1 MNIETEINKFL
12 RYLEIRGVSRK
23 SLKFYKS
30 DIKNF
35 LVWANNK
42 KVTSSLVREYIN
54 SEKLTTPTSTLNR
67 RLSTLRSYSN
77 FIQNDFMSGVEN
89 QSNYRKKINTLQDS
103 IISKFESKA
112 WISNIL
118 KSIFYSRPNWYR
130 KYHSYSITNYIHIA
144 ILILFTSL
152 SGYAI
157 YDQVFYSADRS
168 LAFPTNLTR
177 PNRYLSFQGRLTDN
191 LGNPETVATNMVF
204 KLYSVNTGGTAL
216 WDSGTCSI
224 TPDQD
229 GIFSVLLGSSCGAE
243 IASSVFSENAAV
255 WLGTTM
261 GADAEATP
269 RVQIATVAYALNA
282 ETLQGFPAGTGTST
296 IPYINS
302 AGTLVL
308 ANASPKIQS
317 TSGTFAVEGVAM
329 TLSTP
334 NASDGIITINPD
346 GVGTLDLTFEG
357 SAPGLSANGFV
368 NATNANITSGSLYSG
383 TVASNASGY
392 NFINFLSGASPT
404 SKFSIDSTGLTTV
417 GADLYVSSGISLFN
431 NAVSDDTVEASK
443 FCTGDG
449 ETNCVTDFSA
459 ISAGASYWTR
469 SAGVLSPTTLND
481 AIAAT
486 TSATTA
492 MTITQTGAFDAF
504 LVQDSAGDTTPFV
517 IDQSGNVGIGD
528 VSPASLLTVGSGD
541 LFQVSNTGSLTIP
554 STTATSELIGVTGS
568 TTGVLGINLSPTVS
582 NATSTLSG
590 IHMNP
595 IVTPTGNVANAYGVR
610 FLGQPSGSSN
620 ITNWHN
626 MSLRTTT
633 GAGYTGTLSNANSL
647 RLQSPTISGSIPAT
661 TNGVYLEDQGGTG
674 VTTNSAIYI
683 ADQISATSN
692 FAIQTNAGNIV
703 FNQGGDASTD
713 FRVEG
718 DTNANLLFVD
728 ASTDSVGIGDAS
740 PASLFTVGN
749 GDLFQVNSSG
759 DIVKIKNLTYS
770 WPSAHTTN
778 GVLQNNGSGTL
789 TWATLGAAAISADS
803 LDFTEFKD
811 AMTLDTSTD
820 IAVSG
825 TNVLSI
831 TNSGTGSTLL
841 VNDSSGDTTPFV
853 IDASGN
859 VGIGTTTPGNPLEID
874 LATGAG
880 VTGIRIDANGDNT
893 NDPTLTLWGA
903 GGINSKISYDSSLG
917 DLIIENDFVHANGDI
932 IFKTSG
938 ASEKVRING
947 SGNMGIGDT
956 SPASLLT
963 VGNGDLFQVDS
974 SGNMK
979 GVTLALG
986 TGTLAPT
993 DRIYDINTSTA
1004 LSSVNTYTGTTQRT
1018 ITGTATGNVNSY
1030 NSYNNFTVNGTDGIY
1045 SHNAYG
1051 AYNTISLSANNTAD
1065 SLTGIYSLSVV
1076 NSSTLSPDTAAT
1088 ATSSAGIRSYAYNNG
1103 TGVITAQYGT
1113 LTSSYTSNAGTNTS
1127 SFGIH
1132 AQSYTGV
1139 DSSNIG
1145 TSYGVYGNSY
1155 EFATQSTGGITTGYG
1170 GFFQSQDAGTSYG
1183 IFSEVL
1189 QNTSN
1194 VETFTDSYANYS
1206 RCRANSANVTMTNCY
1221 GVYSDIDE
1229 LAGTITN
1236 GYAGYFNSADAL
1248 ASSYGVYSNVT
1259 GASTTNY
1266 GIYSNVSGA
1275 TTNYSGIFNGGN
1287 FGIGDTSPA
1296 SLFTVG
1302 NGDLFQINSS
1312 GIVTNIDGV
1321 AHRIEDVTGNLILT
1335 SNSTLVNISD
1345 ALSVTSNLQV
1355 GDATALAYSRF
1366 GTSTTAHGLSTADD
1380 LLIGSDLEID
1390 GSLYLDG
1397 GTIANSAG
1405 TATVLFSST
1414 PTSTSNTLTAGNWT
1428 IDNSANVGQSAL
1440 IVNNQ
1445 KSGDLLTASAS
1456 GVTKFT
1462 VQNDGDVVFSNKL
1475 IDSFVTA
1482 GISLGA
1488 TNETALTGFG
1498 STSIVGALNELK
1510 NTNKNISHNDYLS
1523 WAKNY
1528 KAKAEGSSAGI
1539 NETINGLFFDTF
1551 SDSTKIDSV
1560 NSTSSGAI
1568 RISDDVYRVGLTG
1581 GQTYNSSTT
1590 DNDGQTYLGSNTVN
1604 DIYYYDRNR
1613 DSSPEVQVELGIDPN
1628 WYNGVTLSVATTSA
1642 QYSQSGTLVD
1652 KNPNLTTS
1660 YNGSLIKVTGTD
1672 TSPRTIY
1679 ITIKSSTTFD
1689 WTNYAGDSSTG
1700 VTITPGVA
1708 QTLGSTGVSATFTSA
1723 NYNVGDVFKI
1733 ASWFIEAEG
1742 ANRGAKQQFP
1752 ERSYIIG
1759 TGSGSGGS
1767 YVEIID
1773 ADTQKLWMRF
1783 SQSGTDGTSNNLLG
1797 STSHTAQSAVSAK
1810 NGSVYTTLTTSSG
1823 PSLIKI
1829 QFFSDYSIGIGT
1841 ATSSIYN
1848 GSISRRNDGLGRTT
1862 NETSTVI
1869 LSTTANDVDVAIIP
1883 NQPTQEVTVSGWGF
1897 IVGDTTAKV
1906 EETVRLPYKFN
1917 STPTIKTNML
1927 GIKTTTSP
1935 SGPNDCTTEW
1945 GALGGTIA
1953 SDVTTS
1959 TFLMNLHAEGGVTFD
1974 SANYHCYSWTATGT
1988 VSPKQFVAVATGA
2001 ASSDGGTTIINE
2013 TDGGKVDVFIGSQS
2027 ATTFRQTKVAL
2038 TSKGDMYL
2046 AVDNSTTP
2054 RTSLDVYYGIAGIP
2068 SSETTI
2074 AQYRNGYYGVG
2085 DNLGWNGNANGPV
2098 VFGSATTGDQIKS
2111 LYVSEGTSYVDN
2123 TSNTIYVGTTTNLTV
2138 INEKKGYANYT
2149 GASGSEGNVEGNG
2162 SVKYYNKGYIS
2173 EELIGDIRGMWPAS
2187 VDGLISG
2194 LDVSIKANNTS
2205 GTGTPALTSGVR
2217 NSAYSLNGSSYLSC
2231 NDVNCGGTTKLDSG
2245 GTTWSFGAWYKT
2257 TGTGGRIINKTN
2269 ATGGYFLGIGGSG
2282 SGIIRAGIY
2291 NSTTLTSADDIK
2303 TTNDDNWH
2311 HAVATYDG
2319 AYLRLYIDG
2328 YLVSAT
2334 AQTSTISDTSSDFC
2348 IGSSCGTSYFTGS
2361 IDEPFVTATTISA
2374 SQIKNMYQIGYR
2386 ALQSHGTGLGGGSA
2400 DTNQQLGYISTG
2412 TSSIGVVTTDWNNQY
2427 MYIGAN
2433 STTLGALSKIQIN
2446 SDTNIK
2452 TYNSSANVPTG
2463 GTLLIDEDVT
2473 SLGVGYQLEAVGS
2486 AASGVK
2492 SMSPDSNSTALT
2504 GSLFSKT
2511 QTLPSATKFGYLW
2524 TSFVTDPND
2533 ASSGI
2538 NIYACNNYST
2548 KALCDSNNAW
2558 VLGTTIQTDT
2568 NQKTPEREYNFAF
2581 PNSGSYMTFK
2591 FDFSRGSTKTNTY
2604 IERFGA
2610 TWASSTGGA
2619 DLAERYK
2626 SIEAVYPGEI
2636 LTIESPVKDGEATVG
2651 LSKVAYDKKM
2661 IGIVTTN
2668 PGIVMDENLVDLNFN
2683 ASSRNSPDRP
2693 AVALAGRVYLKVSNK
2708 NGAIEVGD
2716 PITSSDIAGVGMKA
2730 TRAGNII
2737 GKALEN
2743 FTCQEDSP
2751 CEGKILVFVNTSWYD
2766 PDGSLTDSNG
2776 FSIEKQ
2782 NMEDENGN
2790 IISTVYKI
2798 VKIAIN
2804 GTQDIIERVGAFSDL
2819 VAGKIRT
2826 GSLTANIIS
2835 PVSDADLIIDLDVD
2849 NIASSSSQ
2857 LAIKGVNDEIVTS
2870 FDAFGNATISGT
2882 LYANDIESERLNN
2895 IESLLS
2901 EVENNQ
2907 QLLADSANWNNNSAS
2922 ISANLEDLVTS
2933 NLFVTNNASISS
2945 LFVDNNITTK
2955 SVDSINGTLSIQSL
2969 AIAPLEIMAGKIII
2983 DTNGNTKFTGNIEL
2997 AGNIKI
3003 GGNIVV
3009 ANNPLPES
3017 TVSAEI
3023 IEGQTSSNS
3032 IAGKAVLKAGLS
3044 EIKIVNS
3051 QLKDNSLVYITPV
3064 SSTQNKV
3071 LYVKSKAVGEFTVGF
3086 NEAIDTDCEFNWW
3099 IIELDTINQ

>member
-517 IDQSGNVGIGD
+517 ID
-528 VSPASLLTVGSGD
+528 
-541 LFQVSNTGSLTIP
+541 
-554 STTATSELIGVTGS
+554 
-568 TTGVLGINLSPTVS
+568 
-582 NATSTLSG
+582 
-590 IHMNP
+590 
-595 IVTPTGNVANAYGVR
+595 
-610 FLGQPSGSSN
+610 
-620 ITNWHN
+620 
-626 MSLRTTT
+626 
-633 GAGYTGTLSNANSL
+633 
-647 RLQSPTISGSIPAT
+647 
-661 TNGVYLEDQGGTG
+661 
-674 VTTNSAIYI
+674 
-683 ADQISATSN
+683 
-692 FAIQTNAGNIV
+692 
-703 FNQGGDASTD
+703 
-713 FRVEG
+713 
-718 DTNANLLFVD
+718 
-728 ASTDSVGIGDAS
+728 
-740 PASLFTVGN
+740 
-749 GDLFQVNSSG
+749 
-759 DIVKIKNLTYS
+759 
-770 WPSAHTTN
+770 
-778 GVLQNNGSGTL
+778 
-789 TWATLGAAAISADS
+789 
-803 LDFTEFKD
+803 
-811 AMTLDTSTD
+811 
-820 IAVSG
+820 
-825 TNVLSI
+825 
-831 TNSGTGSTLL
+831 
-841 VNDSSGDTTPFV
+841 
-853 IDASGN
+853 ASGN

-1132 AQSYTGV
+1132 AQSYTGI

-1302 NGDLFQINSS
+1302 NGDLFQVDSSGDIVKIKNLTYSWPSAHTTNGVLQNNGSGTLTWATLGAAAISADSLDFTEFKDAMTLDASTDIAVSGTNVLSITNSGTGNTLLVNDSSGDTSPFVIDASGNVGIGDVSPASLLTVGSGDLFRVSSTGSLTIPSTTATSELVGITGSTTGTLGISLSPTVTNATSTLSGIHMNPIVTPTGNVANAYGVRFLGQPSGSSNITNWHNMSLRTTTGAGYTGTLSNANSLRLQSPTISGSIPATTNGVYLEDQGGTGVTTNSAIYIADQISATSNFAIQTNSGNIVFNQGGDASTDFRVEGDTNANLLFVDASTDSVGIGDASPASLFTVGNGDLFQINSS

-1321 AHRIEDVTGNLILT
+1321 AHRVEDITGNLTLT
-1335 SNSTLVNISD
+1335 SNSTLVNVSD

-1528 KAKAEGSSAGI
+1528 KTKAEGSSAGI

-1652 KNPNLTTS
+1652 KNPNLTTT

-1672 TSPRTIY
+1672 TSPRAIY
-1679 ITIKSSTTFD
+1679 ITIKSPTTFD

-1723 NYNVGDVFKI
+1723 KYNVGDVFKI

-1752 ERSYIIG
+1752 ERSNIIS
-1759 TGSGSGGS
+1759 TSSS
-1767 YVEIID
+1767 VEIID
-1773 ADTQKLWMRF
+1773 SDTQKLWMKF
-1783 SQSGTDGTSNNLLG
+1783 TTGTAYIIGTGTPNSSQMLNGNLYTATTNYLRQADFTVDAGFIHSDTITHINSNISLRNTTNNRWFNSNTG
-1797 STSHTAQSAVSAK
+1797 VA
-1810 NGSVYTTLTTSSG
+1810 TLT
-1823 PSLIKI
+1823 
-1829 QFFSDYSIGIGT
+1829 
-1841 ATSSIYN
+1841 
-1848 GSISRRNDGLGRTT
+1848 
-1862 NETSTVI
+1862 V
-1869 LSTTANDVDVAIIP
+1869 NDVAAAVIP

-1906 EETVRLPYKFN
+1906 EESVRLPYRFN
-1917 STPTIKTNML
+1917 STPTINASMI
-1927 GIKTTTSP
+1927 GIKTTSAP
-1935 SGPNDCTTEW
+1935 GGPNDCTTEW
-1945 GALGGTIA
+1945 GALGGAIV
-1953 SDVTTS
+1953 SDITTS
-1959 TFLMNLHAEGGVTFD
+1959 TFSMNLHAEGGVTFD
-1974 SANYHCYSWTATGT
+1974 SANYHCYMWTATGF

-2013 TDGGKVDVFIGSQS
+2013 TDNYKVDVYLGSQT
-2027 ATTFRQTKVAL
+2027 ATAFRQTKIAL

-2046 AVDNSTTP
+2046 AIDNSTTP
-2054 RTSLDVYYGIAGIP
+2054 RSTLDAYYGIAGLEN
-2068 SSETTI
+2068 SETTI
-2074 AQYRNGYYGVG
+2074 AQYRSGYYGVG
-2085 DNLGWNGNANGPV
+2085 DNISWTGYSNGPV
-2098 VFGSATTGDQIKS
+2098 VLGTATTGNQITS
-2111 LYVSEGTSYVDN
+2111 LAVTEGTS
-2123 TSNTIYVGTTTNLTV
+2123 TILGPQSNTIYVGTTSGVTV
-2138 INEKKGYANYT
+2138 IQEKQGKANYSGA
-2149 GASGSEGNVEGNG
+2149 GASEGYIESYGSA
-2162 SVKYYNKGYIS
+2162 KYYNKSYIS

-2187 VDGLISG
+2187 VDGSISG

-2205 GTGTPALTSGVR
+2205 STGTPALSSGVR

-2269 ATGGYFLGIGGSG
+2269 ATGGYFLGIGGSA

-2291 NSTTLTSADDIK
+2291 NSTTATTVDDLNTS
-2303 TTNDDNWH
+2303 NDGNWH

-2319 AYLRLYIDG
+2319 AFLRLYIDG
-2328 YLVSAT
+2328 KFVSSV
-2334 AQTSTISDTSSDFC
+2334 AQTTTISDTTSDFC
-2348 IGSSCGTSYFTGS
+2348 IGSTCGSSYFTGD
-2361 IDEPFVTATTISA
+2361 IDEPFVTATTITE